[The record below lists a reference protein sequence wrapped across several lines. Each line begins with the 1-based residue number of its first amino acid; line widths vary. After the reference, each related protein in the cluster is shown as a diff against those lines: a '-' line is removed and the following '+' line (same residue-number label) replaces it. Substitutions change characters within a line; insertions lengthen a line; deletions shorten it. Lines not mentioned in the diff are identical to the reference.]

1 MFFLNIKNNGLY
13 IIQRLV
19 FSYKHKNQ
27 YFPYRANKITCRTHL
42 QAIIYYLNSLSNIS
56 IFSGCLK
63 SSREVIPIRANTS
76 SSIPL

>member
-1 MFFLNIKNNGLY
+1 MFSMLY
-13 IIQRLV
+13 KGYY
-19 FSYKHKNQ
+19 FTYKHKNQ
-27 YFPYRANKITCRTHL
+27 SFLIGQNKITCRTPL